1 MVKKTTMVQVDL
13 KRADGVEMTTWVDKR
28 PDLKEGV
35 LLSLK
40 DEDKDVFWRVNKV
53 YDIEMDKDQVEK
65 NRGWDNNNYEKH
77 DGTAMKDRKNG
88 SRKV

>member
-1 MVKKTTMVQVDL
+1 MVQVDL

-65 NRGWDNNNYEKH
+65 NRGWDNNYYEKH
-77 DGTAMKDRKNG
+77 DGTGMKDRTNG